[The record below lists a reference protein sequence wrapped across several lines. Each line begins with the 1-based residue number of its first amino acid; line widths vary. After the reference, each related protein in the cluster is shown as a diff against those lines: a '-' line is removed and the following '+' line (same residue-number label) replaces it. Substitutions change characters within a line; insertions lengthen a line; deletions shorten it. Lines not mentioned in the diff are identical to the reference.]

1 MIIIDKRTYAKC
13 CKSFLAMKN
22 GSGYVKPDNYIF
34 KHLLI
39 KKVSLQLVAGV
50 RQQECR
56 QEPITVVVC

>member
-1 MIIIDKRTYAKC
+1 
-13 CKSFLAMKN
+13 MKN